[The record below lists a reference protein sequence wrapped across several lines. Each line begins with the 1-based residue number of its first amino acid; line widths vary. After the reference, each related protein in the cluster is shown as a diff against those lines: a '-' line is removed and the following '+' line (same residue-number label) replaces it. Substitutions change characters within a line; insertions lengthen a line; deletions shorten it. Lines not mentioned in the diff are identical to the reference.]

1 MIILSGNSNLDLSSK
16 IAEHLKLPLGKALVG
31 TFADGEIKIEID
43 EQLAGKE
50 VFIIQSTCPPVNHN
64 LMELLL
70 LVDAVRRA
78 DAAKITAILPYFGYS
93 RQDKIAAGVSPV
105 SARLVADL
113 IATAG
118 VNRVITLDI
127 HSDQAVGFFNMP
139 IINLTAR
146 PAFINYLK
154 QNNENFI
161 IVSPDAGGVKRARA
175 YANEL
180 KTELAVISKKRDV
193 ANRISSMQII
203 GEVRGKNVIIIDDL
217 IDTGRTLVEAAKA
230 LKENGANTISVCATH
245 AVLSGE
251 AVSLIESSELSEV
264 IVSDSIPLSA
274 SAKNSSKFKIVSVAG
289 ILASSLK

>member
-1 MIILSGNSNLDLSSK
+1 MIILSGNSNHQLASK
-16 IAEHLKLPLGKALVG
+16 IADYLKLPLGKALVG
-31 TFADGEIKIEID
+31 TFADGEIKVEID
-43 EQLAGKE
+43 EKIAGKE

-64 LMELLL
+64 LMEFLLM
-70 LVDAVRRA
+70 VDAVRRA
-78 DAAKITAILPYFGYS
+78 DAAKITAILPYFCYS

-113 IATAG
+113 IAAAG

-127 HSDQAVGFFNMP
+127 HSDQSIGFFNMP

-154 QNNENFI
+154 QNDENFI

-193 ANRISSMQII
+193 ANQISSMQII
-203 GEVRGKNVIIIDDL
+203 GEVRDKNVLIIDDL

-251 AVSLIESSELSEV
+251 AVKLIDESELSEV
-264 IVSDSIPLSA
+264 IVSDSIPLSDA
-274 SAKNSSKFKIVSVAG
+274 AKNSSKFKIVSVAE

>member
-1 MIILSGNSNLDLSSK
+1 MIILSGNSNHQLASK
-16 IAEHLKLPLGKALVG
+16 IADYLKLPLGKALVG

-43 EQLAGKE
+43 EQIAGKE

-70 LVDAVRRA
+70 LADAVRRA

-113 IATAG
+113 IAAAG

-127 HSDQAVGFFNMP
+127 HSDQSIGFFNMP

-203 GEVRGKNVIIIDDL
+203 GEVRGKNVLIIDDL

-251 AVSLIESSELSEV
+251 TVKLIESSELSEV
-264 IVSDSIPLSA
+264 IVSDSIPLNA
-274 SAKNSSKFKIVSVAG
+274 DAKNSSKFKIVSVAE

>member
-1 MIILSGNSNLDLSSK
+1 MIILSGNSNHQLASK
-16 IAEHLKLPLGKALVG
+16 IADYLKLPLGKALVG
-31 TFADGEIKIEID
+31 IFADGEIKVLID
-43 EQLAGKE
+43 EKIAGKE

-64 LMELLL
+64 LLELLL
-70 LVDAVRRA
+70 LADAVRRA
-78 DAAKITAILPYFGYS
+78 DAAKITVILPYFGYS

-118 VNRVITLDI
+118 VDRVITLDI
-127 HSDQAVGFFNMP
+127 HSDQSIGFFNMP

-146 PAFINYLK
+146 PAFIKYLK
-154 QNNENFI
+154 QADENFI

-217 IDTGRTLVEAAKA
+217 IDTGRTLVEAAKT
-230 LKENGANTISVCATH
+230 LKENGANIISVCATH

-251 AVSLIESSELSEV
+251 AVSLIEASELSEV
-264 IVSDSIPLSA
+264 IVSDSIPLNA
-274 SAKNSSKFKIVSVAG
+274 DAKNSAKFKVVSVAE
-289 ILASSLK
+289 ILASSLI